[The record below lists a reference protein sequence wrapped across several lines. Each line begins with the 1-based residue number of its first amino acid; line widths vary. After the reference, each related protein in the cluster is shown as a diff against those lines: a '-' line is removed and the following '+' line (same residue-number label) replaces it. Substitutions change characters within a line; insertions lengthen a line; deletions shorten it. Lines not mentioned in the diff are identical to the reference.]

1 MFIVLEGCDAVGKTS
16 QATKLAEAL
25 GAELLRFPDRTTLIG
40 AQLNAFL
47 QGELSLELH
56 ASHLLF
62 AANRWEL
69 QKKIAAMLDS
79 GKTVVCDRYSGSG
92 VAYSVAS
99 GLSQEWCLAMERNL
113 LVADL
118 VVLLDNPNLQELQA
132 RRPSGLREC
141 FDSLAFQTKVR
152 QAYLHLAARFG
163 WHVVSTTSLQGTFNC
178 ILEIVQLAQQ
188 STCKSKRLDLRPKL
202 LDVPHQEEPRNQQEQ
217 QEEPRSQQEEPRRQQ
232 EPRSQQQ
239 EEEPRSQQEQQ
250 EEEEEEEEEPRS
262 QQVQQE
268 EEEEEEEEPRSQQV
282 QQEDQQEEERD
293 MMWCTTRVEWRV
305 TPSGYDVSVGPR
317 TPYGARI

>member
-25 GAELLRFPDRTTLIG
+25 GAEFVRFPDRTTPIG
-40 AQLNAFL
+40 AQLNALL
-47 QGELSLELH
+47 QGQLSLELH

-118 VVLLDNPNLQELQA
+118 VILLDNPNLQELQA

-141 FDSLAFQTKVR
+141 FDDLAFQTKVR
-152 QAYLHLAARFG
+152 QAYLDLAARFG
-163 WHVVSTTSLQGTFNC
+163 WHVVSTTSLQDTFAS
-178 ILEIVQLAQQ
+178 ILDTVRLAQ
-188 STCKSKRLDLRPKL
+188 SKRVYQPKL
-202 LDVPHQEEPRNQQEQ
+202 LKIQHQESDLKLQQQEEQQQKEQ
-217 QEEPRSQQEEPRRQQ
+217 QEEQ
-232 EPRSQQQ
+232 
-239 EEEPRSQQEQQ
+239 QQ
-250 EEEEEEEEEPRS
+250 EEEEEEQEEEEEE
-262 QQVQQE
+262 QE
-268 EEEEEEEEPRSQQV
+268 EEEEEE
-282 QQEDQQEEERD
+282 RD
-293 MMWCTTRVEWRV
+293 RFEYKTQVEWRV

-317 TPYGARI
+317 DPYGTRI